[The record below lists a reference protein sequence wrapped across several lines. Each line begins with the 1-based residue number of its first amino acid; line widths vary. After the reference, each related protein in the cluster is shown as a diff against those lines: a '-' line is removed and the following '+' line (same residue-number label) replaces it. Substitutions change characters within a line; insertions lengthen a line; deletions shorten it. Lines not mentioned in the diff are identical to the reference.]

1 MHALMLFLLL
11 FAANPVGLQPEQT
24 STPSLLLVDAE
35 HKPHISIGWDM
46 GSGERRVYEADR
58 PWTTDAGRTPLG
70 GNIAAY
76 VAAGGI
82 RLQKGAGHPK
92 GIVIRFGF
100 YKIDP
105 DALFFDGITSESVIE
120 VEMTGVHF
128 NQSVKPM
135 NQTILQHLKFS
146 RKALVSCRIPS
157 NAWSLYNTVS
167 RTETLNGRAR
177 PGYDTRLGALAG
189 ENPGEGKAAAI
200 LEADGTVTLRAS
212 IPYALFK
219 HMRDPWQRA
228 IPGTFLEP
236 IHFHVE
242 VEVLP
247 EAVAAHLETK
257 GEKTPGD

>member
-1 MHALMLFLLL
+1 MHALLFILFL
-11 FAANPVGLQPEQT
+11 FALNPDGLQPQQAPA
-24 STPSLLLVDAE
+24 PSLLLVESE
-35 HKPHISIGWDM
+35 HKPHISIAWTT
-46 GSGERRVYEADR
+46 GSGERRVSEADR
-58 PWTTDAGRTPLG
+58 AWGTDADRTPLG

-76 VAAGGI
+76 VAAGGL

-105 DALFFDGITSESVIE
+105 DALFFDGITSEGVIE
-120 VEMTGVHF
+120 VELTGVHF
-128 NQSVKPM
+128 NQPVTPM

-146 RKALVSCRIPS
+146 RNALVSCRIPS

-189 ENPGEGKAAAI
+189 ENPGEGKAQAI
-200 LEADGTVTLRAS
+200 LEKDGTVTLRAS

-219 HMRDPWQRA
+219 HIRDPWQRA

-236 IHFHVE
+236 IHFHME

-247 EAVAAHLETK
+247 AAVAAHLEDQ
-257 GEKTPGD
+257 GETHPGD